1 MIHEVLSILFWVV
14 LCRLT
19 IISFKKEKPTNEE
32 EVNSFFVHLIL
43 TTVIYLIIKWL
54 FY

>member
-19 IISFKKEKPTNEE
+19 VIAFKKEKPTNEE
-32 EVNSFFVHLIL
+32 EINNFFGHLIL
-43 TTVIYLIIKWL
+43 TTIIYLVIKWL